1 MHESNNALCLAMYLL
16 FILAILYFIRT
27 TLQFIIFRQRLKMN
41 DKLGFIGEFLK
52 LVYVWLRTHTV
63 RPYGVCIVNNAIS

>member
-27 TLQFIIFRQRLKMN
+27 TLQFIIFGQRLKMN
-41 DKLGFIGEFLK
+41 DKLGFIE
-52 LVYVWLRTHTV
+52 
-63 RPYGVCIVNNAIS
+63 